1 LRGLRIFRIP
11 ATLNAISPANVQ
23 CAHKFT
29 IVSNNNNKFLA
40 MRRSIYLVLALAIT
54 MASSYS
60 HAYTVCPS
68 RRAFLAR
75 TVTAGATLVAASQP
89 AKAADQPPQQEKKE
103 TKEEAAKRK
112 AEEKEARRQ
121 AEETKKRL
129 AVGRIGTI

>member
-1 LRGLRIFRIP
+1 
-11 ATLNAISPANVQ
+11 
-23 CAHKFT
+23 
-29 IVSNNNNKFLA
+29 
-40 MRRSIYLVLALAIT
+40 MRRSTSLVLALAIT